1 MAKRKRR
8 RKSELLDLEA
18 FTAHIEAA
26 TRQAGYEVV
35 KREEGV
41 LHVVVHD
48 EPMRCKLD
56 ISYQAYLNSPHRLDE
71 IVQVHLNA
79 LGKVPPPSPPPTEKE
94 AAEAL
99 LPMLNRPDLLEYV
112 RQKDAPPPA
121 HRPFVA
127 GLIITYVFD
136 FPHYRAY
143 VNEDM
148 LAKMMAG
155 PETTFDV
162 IHEYALHNLRL
173 RTTSDVYHTHGL
185 YDKTLVVCDTHDGY
199 AATRVLLPDLMA
211 TWAERIPGRML
222 IGIPNRYF
230 LIAFSD
236 RDPAQVA
243 AIAGQVRR
251 DAAERDHP
259 LCADLLLW
267 QDGRIREYRSKD

>member
-8 RKSELLDLEA
+8 RRNKLLDLEA
-18 FTAHIEAA
+18 FTAHMEAA

-41 LHVVVHD
+41 LHIVVHD

-56 ISYQAYLNSPHRLDE
+56 ISYQAYLNSPHRLDD

-79 LGKVPPPSPPPTEKE
+79 LGKVPPTPPPPTEEE

-99 LPMLNRPDLLEYV
+99 LPMLNRPALLEQMQQ
-112 RQKDAPPPA
+112 RGALPPV

-127 GLIITYVFD
+127 GLVISYVFD
-136 FPHYRAY
+136 FPDYRAY
-143 VNEDM
+143 VNENM
-148 LAKMMAG
+148 LAEMMAG
-155 PETTFDV
+155 PETTFDM

-185 YDKTLVVCDTHDGY
+185 RDKTMVVCDTHDGY
-199 AATRVLLPDLMA
+199 AATRVLLPDLMD
-211 TWAERIPGRML
+211 TWAGRIPGRML
-222 IGIPNRYF
+222 IGIPNRDF

-251 DAAERDHP
+251 DAAERDHA
-259 LCADLLLW
+259 LSADLLLW
-267 QDGRIREYRSKD
+267 KDGRIREYHLKD